1 MCVPIALAARHVHHR
16 FGTVIALD
24 DVSLEVP
31 AGTSVALVGQ
41 SGSGKTT
48 LLRAFNRMISVRQ
61 GDVLVGGE
69 AVTALEPTRLR
80 RMLGYV
86 QQRGGL
92 LPHWTVAENVGLV
105 LRASGVASDARA
117 HAVAEAMALVGLDP
131 GQFGARFPHELS
143 GGQQQ
148 RVALARALAAKPEA
162 ILLDEPFGALDAI
175 TRAEVQDAF
184 LDVRRQ
190 LAVTSIF
197 VTHDLAEAARMA
209 DAIVV
214 MRNGRI
220 EQRGTIRELRD
231 GPATEYVRALLERA
245 TSAAR
250 ELVA

>member
-1 MCVPIALAARHVHHR
+1 MPIALVARHVHHR
-16 FGTVIALD
+16 FGTVVALD
-24 DVSLEVP
+24 DVALEVP
-31 AGTSVALVGQ
+31 AGTSVALIGQ

-48 LLRAFNRMISVRQ
+48 LLRAFNRMVEVQQ
-61 GDVLVGGE
+61 GDVLVGGKH
-69 AVTALEPTRLR
+69 VSSFEPATLR

-105 LRASGVASDARA
+105 LRASGVAAAARTSA
-117 HAVAEAMALVGLDP
+117 IGEAMGLVGLDP
-131 GQFGARFPHELS
+131 QQFGGRLPHELS

-184 LDVRRQ
+184 LEVRRR

-209 DAIVV
+209 DTIVV

-231 GPATEYVRALLERA
+231 APATDYVRTLLERA